1 MRLRTLLLVMV
12 AVIFSG
18 GGAKAQA
25 TEAVQL
31 ALNYEKLQ
39 QLEKILDNMYK
50 GYKILSTGY
59 NRIKNIAEGNFN
71 LHQVF
76 LDALF
81 AVNPSVSKYKRIPA
95 IINYQQLLMKEYKR
109 AYNRFKNDP
118 NLSTQEIKYLETV
131 YDYLVK
137 QSLRNLEEL
146 TMIITAT
153 KLRMSDD
160 ERLLAIDRIYFDIED
175 KVSFLRHFSNTTQM
189 LSIQRAKEQGD
200 ASAIQKLYQVE
211 D

>member
-1 MRLRTLLLVMV
+1 MRLHTLVLVMV
-12 AVIFSG
+12 AVTFSG
-18 GGAKAQA
+18 SGAKAQA

-81 AVNPSVSKYKRIPA
+81 AVNPSISKYKRIPA

-109 AYNRFKNDP
+109 AYTRFKNDP
-118 NLSTQEIKYLETV
+118 KLSAQEIKYLKSV

-175 KVSFLRHFSNTTQM
+175 KVSFLRHFNNTTQL
-189 LSIQRAKEQGD
+189 LSIQRAKERGD
-200 ASAIQKLYQVE
+200 ASAIQKLYQIE